1 IYFDRYTKQSITEYY
16 IFFNEEINNRIV
28 IRSFSPLTIEFEGT
42 DLPSVNESIDY
53 NHVNGLTGWHHVS
66 IGYSFNRIKM
76 YLDGI
81 LVVDGAMSLKPKNVS
96 LFGK

>member
-1 IYFDRYTKQSITEYY
+1 
-16 IFFNEEINNRIV
+16 
-28 IRSFSPLTIEFEGT
+28 
-42 DLPSVNESIDY
+42 
-53 NHVNGLTGWHHVS
+53 VS

-96 LFGK
+96 LFGKTYDFRENSNRKTLIKDIKIATGRASLYNGIAINGKYESNTITFDKQKPYFKSTASGEIKKI